1 MHLITARRA
10 CVWGEMNP
18 SLGSLIW
25 NRGQEL
31 LRVAGDRLSPT
42 AGETR
47 PCSCGC
53 KAIFRGPDLAQM
65 AFKSCARQQKMP
77 VSFYLQLF
85 NPLFIFT
92 QSSLV
97 HLDRLLHHGRH
108 LIDLVYVCL
117 HFLQD
122 KM

>member
-1 MHLITARRA
+1 MCLGGNEPLIRLTDLEP
-10 CVWGEMNP
+10 WSG
-18 SLGSLIW
+18 
-25 NRGQEL
+25 
-31 LRVAGDRLSPT
+31 VAEGRLSPT

-47 PCSCGC
+47 PSSCGC

-85 NPLFIFT
+85 NPLFVFT

-122 KM
+122 KR